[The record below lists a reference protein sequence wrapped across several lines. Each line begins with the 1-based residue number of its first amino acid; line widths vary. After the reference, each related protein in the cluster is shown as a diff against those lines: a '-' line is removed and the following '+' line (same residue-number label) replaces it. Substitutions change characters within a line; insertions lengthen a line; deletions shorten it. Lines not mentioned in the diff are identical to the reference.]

1 METHHMRIDMMPHT
15 RVSVQTNGCVTSGL
29 PRNTPRQATNLPTD
43 MDREHEAMAHTTCQG
58 DAMCKCHSGPEVNPR
73 CGFRTQAVPRATH
86 GWGGPAPPQARR
98 PVPCSAPVP
107 RPVRAM
113 SADIETMR
121 ANAGNRLLATD
132 TALSSQ
138 RHEEALG
145 TRMTHKTCSEHLCCT
160 RRRNLKA
167 VAPAEGL
174 LLCATR

>member
-1 METHHMRIDMMPHT
+1 
-15 RVSVQTNGCVTSGL
+15 
-29 PRNTPRQATNLPTD
+29 
-43 MDREHEAMAHTTCQG
+43 
-58 DAMCKCHSGPEVNPR
+58 
-73 CGFRTQAVPRATH
+73 
-86 GWGGPAPPQARR
+86 
-98 PVPCSAPVP
+98 
-107 RPVRAM
+107 M

-145 TRMTHKTCSEHLCCT
+145 TRMTHKTCAEHLCCT

-174 LLCATR
+174 LLCATRWGRAPVLVATPELCREPISYI